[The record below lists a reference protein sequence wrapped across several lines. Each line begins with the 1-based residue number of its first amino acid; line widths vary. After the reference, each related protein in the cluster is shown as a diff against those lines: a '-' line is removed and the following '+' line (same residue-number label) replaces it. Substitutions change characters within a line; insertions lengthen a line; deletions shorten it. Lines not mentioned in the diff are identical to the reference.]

1 MKFKEWLRPLRNY
14 SNYDLHWG
22 EHVLLG
28 QATTH
33 EFVGIRVWTPHVKG
47 WNMEKR
53 HQALVEDPQSQH
65 TGYYLE
71 DIYFNP
77 IWLHQLSKT

>member
-1 MKFKEWLRPLRNY
+1 MQTAILRNF

-33 EFVGIRVWTPHVKG
+33 EFWGLRVWPPHVRG
-47 WNMEKR
+47 WNTEKR
-53 HQALVEDPQSQH
+53 VLTLAQYPQSQRR
-65 TGYYLE
+65 GRFL
-71 DIYFNP
+71 
-77 IWLHQLSKT
+77 